1 MPLYLSCICKSVQ
14 KLAILTGIIAIAI
27 ILVIPASAS
36 STHLA
41 NASNCSSHASSPPG
55 FANAGPIV
63 STRSCSASAG
73 AGPGLSLSAA
83 TSVNHKSGCTS
94 SSVAR
99 SSFSLDSQ
107 DSNTGGVSCASHSP

>member
-41 NASNCSSHASSPPG
+41 NASNCSSHASSPP
-55 FANAGPIV
+55 NAGPIV